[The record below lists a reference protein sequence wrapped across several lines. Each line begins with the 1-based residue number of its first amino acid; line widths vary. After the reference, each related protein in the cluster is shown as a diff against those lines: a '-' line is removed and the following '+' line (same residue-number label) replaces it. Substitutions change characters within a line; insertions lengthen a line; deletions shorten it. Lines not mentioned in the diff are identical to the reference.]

1 MFLHHGSLRPMMRN
15 HGALAF
21 CFASCSQ
28 TCVASTTDVRV
39 SIVSRTIMPCMPPPS
54 GQSIAM

>member
-1 MFLHHGSLRPMMRN
+1 MSCN

-39 SIVSRTIMPCMPPPS
+39 SIVSRTIMPCMPPQS
-54 GQSIAM
+54 GQSVAE

>member
-1 MFLHHGSLRPMMRN
+1 MSCN

-39 SIVSRTIMPCMPPPS
+39 SIVSRTIIPCMPRQS
-54 GQSIAM
+54 GQSIVL